1 MIKKKNKGFSTEEN
15 EQRLW
20 LRNSLRTR
28 KTWLANEGRYGEIL
42 KRTFII
48 R

>member
-20 LRNSLRTR
+20 LRNSLRIR
-28 KTWLANEGRYGEIL
+28 ITWLANEGRYGEIL
-42 KRTFII
+42 KRIFII